1 VKFQVDRDL
10 IAEAAVWVGRVIPQR
25 PTQPILRGIHIVAS
39 DNKLTISGSDLD
51 VRNQEVINANVYEPG
66 EVLISGRLLSDIMR
80 ALPAAPIDFV
90 ATGTRV
96 EITSGRSSF
105 TLQTMPTAEY
115 PPALEIPEPSGTVN
129 SKEFTTLI
137 SQIGV
142 AAARDDFRQHLTGIN
157 FIIEG
162 DNMELAATDGNRL
175 AVAKLNWSPI
185 STKISTTALVPA
197 KYIVDVAKSISG
209 TEEITLSFSQ
219 GNEGLIGITAGY
231 RQTISR
237 TIATSFPTYKS
248 LLEFETT
255 STVQIDTA
263 KLIETVKRVSLV
275 LDNNSPIALSFSDG
289 ETCVFGAGGV
299 GERSEAREYLESSLV
314 GEPLTLGFYP
324 HFLIEGLT
332 SINEPFTQI
341 ELKEP
346 MKPALLTGL
355 SEINGPAKDAH
366 KYLLLPRRLD

>member
-25 PTQPILRGIHIVAS
+25 PAQPILRGIHIIAA
-39 DNKLTISGSDLD
+39 DNQLIISGSDLD
-51 VRNQEVINANVYEPG
+51 VRNQEIISANVIEPG

-80 ALPAAPIDFV
+80 ALPAAPIDV
-90 ATGTRV
+90 ASDGTRI

-115 PPALEIPEPSGTVN
+115 PPALVIPAASGTVN
-129 SKEFTTLI
+129 SKDFTTAI

-157 FIIEG
+157 FIVEG
-162 DNMELAATDGNRL
+162 NDIELAATDGNRL
-175 AVAKLNWSPI
+175 AVAKLNWSPT

-197 KYIVDVAKSISG
+197 KYIVDIAKTLSP
-209 TEEITLSFSQ
+209 TDEITLSFAQ
-219 GNEGLIGITAGY
+219 GNEGLIGITAGN

-237 TIATSFPTYKS
+237 TIASTFPTYKS
-248 LLEFETT
+248 LLDFEPT

-275 LDNNSPIALSFSDG
+275 LDHNSPIALSFEDG
-289 ETCVFGAGGV
+289 ETCVFGAGGI
-299 GERSEAREYLESSLV
+299 GERSEAREYLESTLT
-314 GEPLTLGFYP
+314 GESLTLGFFP
-324 HFLIEGLT
+324 NFLIEGLSSLNGAIT
-332 SINEPFTQI
+332 EISLTA
-341 ELKEP
+341 P
-346 MKPALLTGL
+346 MKPALLVGKPEIDSAA
-355 SEINGPAKDAH
+355 SEAH